1 MIVPVAIRELLEC
14 EWCSVLMTKTEAD
27 VLCVSCASS
36 FADRLLP
43 PDADLWCEEIP
54 QIKLNS
60 EFEDSKYGSELVDD
74 DRSEASTKDPID
86 AGTGGCDEYDN
97 SPPHCKMYEKMAS
110 VWHLEKE
117 AIPLADDTW
126 AMMCHL
132 NVLSCCYVDYGG
144 SLVKFGFLEIRGLF
158 RNFIWDCPMG
168 FVVINLARRKTFSIS
183 IAEQVDQCQ
192 LKSAVHYLR
201 NYPDSTIGFV
211 FSLAESERQQIS
223 IIQVARGPWEFAD
236 NAKWHWAQAFAER
249 MVKIVIHKYSHVSFW
264 SEK

>member
-1 MIVPVAIRELLEC
+1 MIVPVAIRELVQC

-43 PDADLWCEEIP
+43 PGAVLCGEEIP

-86 AGTGGCDEYDN
+86 AGTGGCGEYYN
-97 SPPHCKMYEKMAS
+97 FPQHCKMYEKIAS
-110 VWHLEKE
+110 LWHLEKE

-132 NVLSCCYVDYGG
+132 NVLSRCYVDYGG
-144 SLVKFGFLEIRGLF
+144 SLVKFGLLEIRGLF
-158 RNFIWDCPMG
+158 RNLSGIVQWASW
-168 FVVINLARRKTFSIS
+168 LSICTS
-183 IAEQVDQCQ
+183 KDILDFNC
-192 LKSAVHYLR
+192 R
-201 NYPDSTIGFV
+201 
-211 FSLAESERQQIS
+211 
-223 IIQVARGPWEFAD
+223 ARGSMPIEIGGPLL
-236 NAKWHWAQAFAER
+236 KEL
-249 MVKIVIHKYSHVSFW
+249 S
-264 SEK
+264 